1 MANERPE
8 APRSPGNGTAS
19 PRGAPAQVQSA
30 RPTADRLTI
39 GKLIDHGRAPHEF
52 HPRGHPSYFVK
63 ILTDDGQRTIWG
75 RGLERALKKSRT
87 QPQVGEVIGVRENNF
102 APVSFVMRTR
112 NAEGLVVATRQTDT
126 PRPHWVVERL
136 EDFDLRAAEARA
148 LRDPTLSRREAVI
161 NHPSLK
167 RAYLLLDTAQQR
179 ATERWQNPR
188 TRETFV
194 AEVRETLALMFERG
208 IELPEPTRDR
218 GRTDIPPNAPQ
229 RSAGPTRE

>member
-1 MANERPE
+1 MANERPDP
-8 APRSPGNGTAS
+8 PRNPAAGAVQRSGPAQVAS
-19 PRGAPAQVQSA
+19 PR
-30 RPTADRLTI
+30 PTVDRLTV
-39 GKLIDHGRAPHEF
+39 GKLIDHGRARHEF
-52 HPRGHPSYFVK
+52 HSRGHPSYFVK
-63 ILTDDGQRTIWG
+63 ILTDDGARTIWG
-75 RGLERALKKSRT
+75 RGLERALQKSRT
-87 QPQVGEVIGVRENNF
+87 QPQVGEMIGVRENNL
-102 APVSFVMRTR
+102 APVSFVVRTR

-179 ATERWQNPR
+179 ASERWQNPR

-194 AEVRETLALMFERG
+194 AEVRETLALVLERG
-208 IELPEPTRDR
+208 MELPDP
-218 GRTDIPPNAPQ
+218 GRERPRTNLAPNAPP
-229 RSAGPTRE
+229 RSQGPTR

>member
-1 MANERPE
+1 MASEPPSPERSR
-8 APRSPGNGTAS
+8 ASGAATSRSI
-19 PRGAPAQVQSA
+19 PAEPLRPQV
-30 RPTADRLTI
+30 DRMTV
-39 GKLIDHGRAPHEF
+39 GKLMDHGRAPHEF

-63 ILTDDGQRTIWG
+63 ILTDDGERTIWG
-75 RGLERALKKSRT
+75 RGLERALAKSRT
-87 QPQVGEVIGVRENNF
+87 QPQVGEMIGVRENNL
-102 APVSFVMRTR
+102 APVSFVIRTR
-112 NAEGLVVATRQTDT
+112 NSEGLVVATRQTDT

-161 NHPSLK
+161 NHPRLQ
-167 RAYLLLDTAQQR
+167 RAYLLLDTAQKR

-208 IELPEPTRDR
+208 IELPEPARDGAR
-218 GRTDIPPNAPQ
+218 SQAAPGVAHPAA
-229 RSAGPTRE
+229 RIRE